1 MNSVSGMASVF
12 RRDVAQA
19 VEPFSL
25 SACRYIL
32 HDHWTSLVASLLGD
46 VRFIEEPLVDYTQHD
61 VNVLGAR
68 LWGGSLPRGL
78 SWSPRR
84 AYLLRCYRQFA
95 WRRRALDELRRR
107 FSENA
112 AARSKLF
119 GYPVRALF
127 DCNSSPS
134 AGLSLSLRY
143 RLRGDRRQA
152 DQIWR
157 IWRGKSVFCASRRG
171 LLPLSG

>member
-1 MNSVSGMASVF
+1 MNSVSGMASMF

-25 SACRYIL
+25 SRCRYVL

-46 VRFIEEPLVDYTQHD
+46 VRFIDEPLVDYTQHD

-68 LWGGSLPRGL
+68 AWGGSLPRGL
-78 SWSPRR
+78 SRSLRR
-84 AYLLRCYRQFA
+84 AYLLRCFRQFT
-95 WRRRALDELRRR
+95 WRRHALDELRGRLGA
-107 FSENA
+107 NA
-112 AARSKLF
+112 DAREKLF

-127 DCNSSPS
+127 DCTSSS
-134 AGLSLSLRY
+134 IAALSLSLRY

-157 IWRGKSVFCASRRG
+157 LWRGRSLFCVSRRG
-171 LLPLSG
+171 SSG